1 MAAMNYIAWAV
12 VALVGYSIFTPLASL
27 ATNRIPSTVVALV
40 ANSMLALSAAAV
52 IVYRDEP
59 VVTHLTGENAI
70 YMYAAGVFLSV
81 GIIAYYRALGSGPV
95 SVVVPI
101 FGMFLVG
108 SSLIGVAFLN
118 DPLTAKK
125 VAGIV
130 LAAVG
135 MYLTTS

>member
-1 MAAMNYIAWAV
+1 MNYVAWAV
-12 VALVGYSIFTPLASL
+12 VALVGYSVFTPLASL
-27 ATNRIPSTVVALV
+27 ATDEIPSTVVALV

-52 IVYRDEP
+52 IVYRDEA
-59 VVTHLTGENAI
+59 VVPHLTGGNAV

-81 GIIAYYRALGSGPV
+81 GIIAYYQALGAGPV

-108 SSLIGVAFLN
+108 SALLGVVFLG
-118 DPLTAKK
+118 DPLNAKK
-125 VAGIV
+125 ALGIL

-135 MYLTTS
+135 VYLTTS

>member
-1 MAAMNYIAWAV
+1 MNYIAWAV

-27 ATNRIPSTVVALV
+27 ATDQIPSTVVALV

-52 IVYRDEP
+52 TVYRDES
-59 VVTHLTGENAI
+59 VAVHLTGENAI

-108 SSLIGVAFLN
+108 SSLLGVAFLN

-125 VAGIV
+125 AAGIV

-135 MYLTTS
+135 VYLTTS